1 MNFNEENDLTL
12 ELSMIMNLE
21 TRAHTEK
28 RISTYS
34 RIVDLLVE
42 KYGAEI
48 NILLDDE
55 LFYRIESAL
64 TYEIQQFLEEQQEQ

>member
-48 NILLDDE
+48 NILLGDE